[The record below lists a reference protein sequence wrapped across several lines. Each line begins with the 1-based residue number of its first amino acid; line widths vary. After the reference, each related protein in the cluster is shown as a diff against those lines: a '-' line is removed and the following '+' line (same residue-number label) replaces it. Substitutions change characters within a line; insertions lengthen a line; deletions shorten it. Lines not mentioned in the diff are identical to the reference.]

1 MSKNKIFY
9 WIPTGL
15 MCALMCMSAYMYLVQ
30 PESVAV
36 QDMYDIMGFPA
47 WMIVPLGIAKL
58 LGVIAI
64 VTRLS
69 STLKEYAYAGF
80 LFDFLMAIG
89 AHVGVDTQDAELIAA
104 YGQEAV
110 ESMKSP
116 ALAIGATV
124 LWFASKALEKRAF
137 G

>member
-1 MSKNKIFY
+1 
-9 WIPTGL
+9 
-15 MCALMCMSAYMYLVQ
+15 MSAYMYLVQ

-89 AHVGVDTQDAELIAA
+89 AHMGVDTQDAELIAA
-104 YGQEAV
+104 YGQETV

-124 LWFASKALEKRAF
+124 LWAASKALEKKAF